1 MTFFAW
7 NGGKEMKKMKKVS
20 NKFAKIFLL
29 IAIIISDLASPIKV
43 FADTLSNE
51 TEPSVGAIRIGDKI
65 SENGSVT
72 VTEGSLEHKGDVQ
85 ITKTVTTLNATS
97 GKYNVTFKIKGKDKE
112 DTSTTPIYA
121 VVVFDKSGSM
131 KNYTTK
137 KCVEYNRW
145 GKCKRQENV
154 EVKKWDNAVK
164 GAKDF
169 ASSLNKSLNSGET
182 KYANIALVQFSGS
195 KGTWVQGPF
204 DMDGHYEGDTA
215 WNDANVVRKFATAD
229 FSGVNFDSADGGT
242 NLGEGLNKALGL
254 FTDKSNTL
262 PEKAKKYV
270 VVIGDGRPTY
280 YSDANGKTQG
290 TGSSDPKGLSE
301 KYASEKATALKNAG
315 VEIFSIGYDIANDAE
330 AQRILREIASEDVVN
345 EETGEVKVK
354 HSVLAGEADVAA
366 IFADLAKTMSKSS
379 AGTNATVTDNVG
391 GKFNIVDKDGKVMTS
406 DVLTEI
412 TEDETTIL
420 SFDIQI
426 DPDTETGW
434 HKTNEGFSLV
444 YTDSNGKEQ
453 TISSDKDPE
462 VYWKQAEYN
471 YVVNYYKDEI
481 TDKNDSNYLG
491 SETYKAV
498 KGTEIT
504 ENNVDK
510 SLYMPT
516 GYEYNKIEFGNNGE
530 TSIVITND
538 GTHNEIN
545 VLYTIK
551 KFSYRVEY
559 YKDNTL
565 FDSKQESNIPYN
577 TTVDSTKYYLSE
589 ENIPTGY
596 ILDTDK
602 SDNTTY
608 TITDNNIVIKIYYK
622 KNIYAYTVNYYFN
635 DVYDNTFTKTNE
647 ALYGDKLYARD
658 FNLSS
663 EELINK
669 GRGDYFLNPNRPY
682 NPDEITIEVDK
693 NNNVI
698 NVYYVNTHLVNNSE
712 KITKTADTLNNKI
725 TSSNQVVNYE
735 VNYKATIKNVNKG
748 SVIETKI
755 IDTLPYEIDLSKS
768 NLTYNGNTGIYDKD
782 SKTVTWTFTTTS
794 DKYYDEYI
802 VDKTIKYQVVYTKFE
817 EISSEEDNTLT
828 NTVIGIT
835 SVNNSS
841 LSNGVTAE
849 ATVLVEVKGKLIV
862 KYLEK
867 DTNKELLNE
876 KISID
881 KVGTKYSTNAEE
893 IFGYNYDSVNGNENG
908 KYSVNDTTVIYY
920 YTKNNGEITEIE
932 TVKEGPDK
940 VSSINGTFNY
950 TLKGSTIVRD
960 YVGKATLKVVDT
972 LPYKIDENNSKL
984 DNMCSYDGN
993 YTITCTKEYN
1003 IKDTDYIDGEYKI
1016 NKEFNLELIFIGIDK
1031 DTIVNKAKTII
1042 DLDENNNPGE
1052 ETEKET
1058 GIEKGSLKVIYKTT
1072 DNVVLKELSE
1082 TTELAGTKYS
1092 TVKESFYGY
1101 TFKENQGASV
1111 SGEYVANNTL
1121 VVYYIYTKNNG
1132 EVTEN
1137 KVTKVQNNQ
1146 IIDINSEY
1154 NYVLSYNGK
1163 VKDYVGEATLEL
1175 IDTLPY
1181 NAEIIS
1187 MDNRCNINGKT
1198 IICSDTYNITENN
1211 NTINANFEI
1220 KLRYTNVGAEV
1231 INKVQSKLTYGS
1243 NNVTDNDEV
1252 KDVISNGTVIATY
1265 KTESGE
1271 ELHENITTT
1280 GLAGTDYVTNE
1291 LEFIGY
1297 TLKSVTG
1304 AEKTGKY
1311 VGKETLYVN
1320 YIYTK
1325 NAGEVT
1331 EIETVKEGPDKVSSI
1346 NGTFNYT
1353 LKGSTIVRDYVG
1365 KATLKVVDTLPYKI
1379 DENNSKLDNMCS
1391 YDGNYTITC
1400 TKEYN
1405 IKDTDYIDG
1414 EYKINKE
1421 FNLEL
1426 IFIGIDK
1433 DTIVNKAKTIIDL
1446 DENNNPGEETE
1457 KETGIEKGSL
1467 KVIYK
1472 TTDNVVL
1479 KELSET
1485 TELAGT
1491 KYSTVKES
1499 FYGYT
1504 FKENQGDKVS
1514 GEYVANN
1521 TLVVY
1526 YIYTKN
1532 IGGSEEDLIKEG
1544 NYEVEGINS
1553 EFNYTIKYNAVITD
1567 YVGDATIT
1575 IIDELPYKLDL
1586 SKSVFN
1592 KNVWTYDEETL
1603 TLTYTKK
1610 YNVTEKLVIDF
1621 NEELSLYYI
1630 GIDTNEVYN
1639 GVVSNLT
1646 YGEVTKDSD
1655 NGVFTKVNEGNVVVK
1670 YVTVKDNSYEN
1681 LTNDITLNGLVGT
1694 TYVTSEKAFDNYVL
1708 VETIGEVE
1716 GEFTLEDKEVIYV
1729 YKLKELPPKTGIM
1742 IESNNT
1748 NILSLLLVAIIGLLI
1763 RKMK

>member
-29 IAIIISDLASPIKV
+29 IAIIMSDLASPIKV

-51 TEPSVGAIRIGDKI
+51 TEPSVGAIRLDGKI
-65 SENGSVT
+65 SETGSVT
-72 VTEGSLEHKGDVQ
+72 VTEGSLEHEGDVQ
-85 ITKTVTTLNATS
+85 ITKTVTTLNAAE

-112 DTSTTPIYA
+112 NTSLNPIYA

-131 KNYTTK
+131 ENYTK
-137 KCVEYNRW
+137 EVCVKYNQW
-145 GKCKRQENV
+145 GKCIRKENV

-195 KGTWVQGPF
+195 EGTWVPGLF
-204 DMDGHYEGDTA
+204 GGYYRDTA
-215 WNDANVVRKFATAD
+215 WNDASVERGFATAD
-229 FSGVNFDSADGGT
+229 FSDVNFGSADGGT

-254 FTDKSNTL
+254 FTDNSNPL
-262 PEKAKKYV
+262 PENAKKYV

-280 YSDANGKTQG
+280 YSDANGMTQG
-290 TGSSDPKGLSE
+290 EGSSDSDGSSE
-301 KYASEKATALKNAG
+301 EYASKKATALKNAG

-391 GKFNIVDKDGKVMTS
+391 GKFNVVDKDGKVMTS

-434 HKTNEGFSLV
+434 HKTNEGFNLV
-444 YTDSNGKEQ
+444 YTDSNNEAKI
-453 TISSDKDPE
+453 ISSTKDPE
-462 VYWKQAEYN
+462 VYWKQTEYN

-510 SLYMPT
+510 SLYMLT

-538 GTHNEIN
+538 GTQNEIN

-565 FDSKQESNIPYN
+565 FDSKLESNIPYN

-755 IDTLPYEIDLSKS
+755 KDTLPYEIDLSKS

-802 VDKTIKYQVVYTKFE
+802 VDKTIKYQVVYTNFE
-817 EISSEEDNTLT
+817 EVSSKEDNTLT

-881 KVGTKYSTNAEE
+881 KVGTNYSTNAEE

-932 TVKEGPDK
+932 TVKEGPNK

-950 TLKGSTIVRD
+950 TLKGSAIVRD

-1016 NKEFNLELIFIGIDK
+1016 NEEFNLELIFIGIDK

-1042 DLDENNNPGE
+1042 DLEENNNPGE

-1058 GIEKGSLKVIYKTT
+1058 EIEKGSLKVIYKTT

-1101 TFKENQGASV
+1101 TFKENKGAS
-1111 SGEYVANNTL
+1111 
-1121 VVYYIYTKNNG
+1121 
-1132 EVTEN
+1132 
-1137 KVTKVQNNQ
+1137 
-1146 IIDINSEY
+1146 
-1154 NYVLSYNGK
+1154 
-1163 VKDYVGEATLEL
+1163 
-1175 IDTLPY
+1175 
-1181 NAEIIS
+1181 
-1187 MDNRCNINGKT
+1187 
-1198 IICSDTYNITENN
+1198 
-1211 NTINANFEI
+1211 
-1220 KLRYTNVGAEV
+1220 
-1231 INKVQSKLTYGS
+1231 
-1243 NNVTDNDEV
+1243 
-1252 KDVISNGTVIATY
+1252 
-1265 KTESGE
+1265 
-1271 ELHENITTT
+1271 
-1280 GLAGTDYVTNE
+1280 
-1291 LEFIGY
+1291 
-1297 TLKSVTG
+1297 
-1304 AEKTGKY
+1304 
-1311 VGKETLYVN
+1311 
-1320 YIYTK
+1320 
-1325 NAGEVT
+1325 
-1331 EIETVKEGPDKVSSI
+1331 
-1346 NGTFNYT
+1346 
-1353 LKGSTIVRDYVG
+1353 
-1365 KATLKVVDTLPYKI
+1365 
-1379 DENNSKLDNMCS
+1379 
-1391 YDGNYTITC
+1391 
-1400 TKEYN
+1400 
-1405 IKDTDYIDG
+1405 
-1414 EYKINKE
+1414 
-1421 FNLEL
+1421 
-1426 IFIGIDK
+1426 
-1433 DTIVNKAKTIIDL
+1433 
-1446 DENNNPGEETE
+1446 
-1457 KETGIEKGSL
+1457 
-1467 KVIYK
+1467 
-1472 TTDNVVL
+1472 
-1479 KELSET
+1479 
-1485 TELAGT
+1485 
-1491 KYSTVKES
+1491 
-1499 FYGYT
+1499 
-1504 FKENQGDKVS
+1504 VS

-1639 GVVSNLT
+1639 GVISNLT

-1681 LTNDITLNGLVGT
+1681 LIDDITLNGLVGT
-1694 TYVTSEKAFDNYVL
+1694 TYVTNEKTFDNYIL

-1716 GEFTLEDKEVIYV
+1716 GEFALEDKEVIYV

>member
-1 MTFFAW
+1 M
-7 NGGKEMKKMKKVS
+7 
-20 NKFAKIFLL
+20 
-29 IAIIISDLASPIKV
+29 
-43 FADTLSNE
+43 
-51 TEPSVGAIRIGDKI
+51 
-65 SENGSVT
+65 SE
-72 VTEGSLEHKGDVQ
+72 E
-85 ITKTVTTLNATS
+85 
-97 GKYNVTFKIKGKDKE
+97 
-112 DTSTTPIYA
+112 
-121 VVVFDKSGSM
+121 
-131 KNYTTK
+131 
-137 KCVEYNRW
+137 
-145 GKCKRQENV
+145 
-154 EVKKWDNAVK
+154 
-164 GAKDF
+164 
-169 ASSLNKSLNSGET
+169 
-182 KYANIALVQFSGS
+182 
-195 KGTWVQGPF
+195 
-204 DMDGHYEGDTA
+204 
-215 WNDANVVRKFATAD
+215 
-229 FSGVNFDSADGGT
+229 
-242 NLGEGLNKALGL
+242 
-254 FTDKSNTL
+254 
-262 PEKAKKYV
+262 
-270 VVIGDGRPTY
+270 
-280 YSDANGKTQG
+280 
-290 TGSSDPKGLSE
+290 
-301 KYASEKATALKNAG
+301 YASKKATALKNAG
-315 VEIFSIGYDIANDAE
+315 VEIFSIGYDIASDTE
-330 AQRILREIASEDVVN
+330 AQRILREIASEDVKDN
-345 EETGEVKVK
+345 NNEVKVK
-354 HSVLAGEADVAA
+354 HSVLAGEADVAK
-366 IFADLAKTMSKSS
+366 IFADLAKTISKSS
-379 AGTNATVTDNVG
+379 AGTNATVTDNIG
-391 GKFNIVDKDGKVMTS
+391 GKFNIVGKDGKVMTS

-426 DPDTETGW
+426 DSDTETGW

-444 YTDSNGKEQ
+444 YTDSNGEEQ
-453 TISSDKDPE
+453 TISSTKDPE

-491 SETYKAV
+491 SATYKAV

-504 ENNVDK
+504 ESDVDK

-530 TSIVITND
+530 TSIIITND

-565 FDSKQESNIPYN
+565 FDSKLESNVPYN
-577 TTVDSTKYYLSE
+577 TIVDSSTYYLSE

-596 ILDTDK
+596 ILDTEK
-602 SDNTTY
+602 SDSNTY
-608 TITDNNIVIKIYYK
+608 TITNNDVVIKIYYK
-622 KNIYAYTVNYYFN
+622 KNKYAYTVNYYFN

-682 NPDEITIEVDK
+682 NPDEIIIEVDAE
-693 NNNVI
+693 NNII
-698 NVYYVNTHLVNNSE
+698 NIYYVNTHLVNNSE
-712 KITKTADTLNNKI
+712 EITKTADTLNNKI

-782 SKTVTWTFTTTS
+782 TKTITWTFTTTA

-802 VDKTIKYQVVYTKFE
+802 VDKTIKYSVVYTNFE
-817 EISSEEDNTLT
+817 EISSEENNTLT

-876 KISID
+876 KVTTD

-893 IFGYNYDSVNGNENG
+893 IFGYTYDSVNGNENG

-920 YTKNNGEITEIE
+920 YTKNTGEVTEPE
-932 TVKEGPDK
+932 TIKEGPDK

-960 YVGKATLKVVDT
+960 YVGKTTLKVVDT

-1003 IKDTDYIDGEYKI
+1003 IKDTDYTDGEYKI
-1016 NKEFNLELIFIGIDK
+1016 NEEFNLELVFIGIDK

-1042 DLDENNNPGE
+1042 DLDKNSIPGK

-1058 GIEKGSLKVIYKTT
+1058 EIEKGSLKVIYKT
-1072 DNVVLKELSE
+1072 DDKESVILKELPE

-1101 TFKENQGASV
+1101 TFKENQGASA

-1121 VVYYIYTKNNG
+1121 VVYYIYTKNDG

-1154 NYVLSYNGK
+1154 DYVLSYNGK

-1198 IICSDTYNITENN
+1198 ITCSDTYNITENS

-1252 KDVISNGTVIATY
+1252 KDVISSGTVIATY
-1265 KTESGE
+1265 QTEDGE
-1271 ELHENITTT
+1271 ELHEDITTT
-1280 GLAGTDYVTNE
+1280 GLAGTNYVTNE

-1304 AEKTGKY
+1304 SDETGKY
-1311 VGKETLYVN
+1311 VGEETLYVN

-1325 NAGEVT
+1325 NTGEVT
-1331 EIETVKEGPDKVSSI
+1331 EPETIKEGPDKVSSI

-1365 KATLKVVDTLPYKI
+1365 KTTLKVVDTLPYKI

-1405 IKDTDYIDG
+1405 IKDTDYTDG
-1414 EYKINKE
+1414 EYKINEE

-1426 IFIGIDK
+1426 VFIGIDK

-1446 DENNNPGEETE
+1446 DKNSIPGKETE
-1457 KETGIEKGSL
+1457 KETEIEKGSL

-1472 TTDNVVL
+1472 TDDKESVIL
-1479 KELSET
+1479 KELPET

-1532 IGGSEEDLIKEG
+1532 IGGSDDDLTKEG
-1544 NYEVEGINS
+1544 SYEVEGVNS

-1567 YVGDATIT
+1567 YIGDATIT
-1575 IIDELPYKLDL
+1575 IVDKLPYKLDL
-1586 SKSVFN
+1586 SKSVFD

-1610 YNVTEKLVIDF
+1610 YNITEKLVIDF

-1630 GIDTNEVYN
+1630 GVDTNEVYN

-1646 YGEVTKDSD
+1646 YGKVNKDNE
-1655 NGVFTKVNEGNVVVK
+1655 NGVFTKVKEGNVVVK

-1681 LTNDITLNGLVGT
+1681 LTDDITLNGLVGT
-1694 TYVTSEKAFDNYVL
+1694 TYVTNEKEFDNYVL

-1716 GEFTLEDKEVIYV
+1716 GEFALEDKEVIYV

-1742 IESNNT
+1742 VESNNT

-1763 RKMK
+1763 RKIK

>member
-51 TEPSVGAIRIGDKI
+51 TEPSVGAIRLDGKI
-65 SENGSVT
+65 SETGSVT
-72 VTEGSLEHKGDVQ
+72 VTEGSLEHEGDVQ
-85 ITKTVTTLNATS
+85 ITKTVTTLNAAE

-112 DTSTTPIYA
+112 NTSLNPIYA

-131 KNYTTK
+131 ENYTK
-137 KCVEYNRW
+137 EVCVKYNQW
-145 GKCKRQENV
+145 GKCIRKENV

-195 KGTWVQGPF
+195 EGTWVPGLF
-204 DMDGHYEGDTA
+204 GGYYRDTA
-215 WNDANVVRKFATAD
+215 WNDASVERGFATAD
-229 FSGVNFDSADGGT
+229 FSDVNFGSADGGT

-254 FTDKSNTL
+254 FTDNSNPL
-262 PEKAKKYV
+262 PENAKKYV

-280 YSDANGKTQG
+280 YSDANGMTQG
-290 TGSSDPKGLSE
+290 EGSSDSDGSSE
-301 KYASEKATALKNAG
+301 EYASKKATALKNAG

-354 HSVLAGEADVAA
+354 HSVLAGDADVAA
-366 IFADLAKTMSKSS
+366 IFADLAKTISKSS

-391 GKFNIVDKDGKVMTS
+391 GKFNVVDKDGKVMTS

-426 DPDTETGW
+426 NPDTETGW
-434 HKTNEGFSLV
+434 HKTNEGFNLV
-444 YTDSNGKEQ
+444 YTDSNNEAKI
-453 TISSDKDPE
+453 ISSTKDPE
-462 VYWKQAEYN
+462 VYWKQTEYN

-481 TDKNDSNYLG
+481 TNKNDSNYLG

-498 KGTEIT
+498 KDTEIT

-559 YKDNTL
+559 YKDNIL
-565 FDSKQESNIPYN
+565 FDSKLESNIPYN

-712 KITKTADTLNNKI
+712 KITKTADILNNKI

-755 IDTLPYEIDLSKS
+755 KDTLPYEIDLSKS

-802 VDKTIKYQVVYTKFE
+802 VDKTIKYQVVYTNFE
-817 EISSEEDNTLT
+817 EISSKEDNTLT

-881 KVGTKYSTNAEE
+881 KVGTNYSTNAEE

-950 TLKGSTIVRD
+950 TLKGSAIVRD

-1016 NKEFNLELIFIGIDK
+1016 NEEFNLELIFIGIDK

-1042 DLDENNNPGE
+1042 DLEGNNNPGE

-1058 GIEKGSLKVIYKTT
+1058 EIEKGSLKVIYKTT

-1101 TFKENQGASV
+1101 TFKENKGAS
-1111 SGEYVANNTL
+1111 
-1121 VVYYIYTKNNG
+1121 
-1132 EVTEN
+1132 
-1137 KVTKVQNNQ
+1137 
-1146 IIDINSEY
+1146 
-1154 NYVLSYNGK
+1154 
-1163 VKDYVGEATLEL
+1163 
-1175 IDTLPY
+1175 
-1181 NAEIIS
+1181 
-1187 MDNRCNINGKT
+1187 
-1198 IICSDTYNITENN
+1198 
-1211 NTINANFEI
+1211 
-1220 KLRYTNVGAEV
+1220 
-1231 INKVQSKLTYGS
+1231 
-1243 NNVTDNDEV
+1243 
-1252 KDVISNGTVIATY
+1252 
-1265 KTESGE
+1265 
-1271 ELHENITTT
+1271 
-1280 GLAGTDYVTNE
+1280 
-1291 LEFIGY
+1291 
-1297 TLKSVTG
+1297 
-1304 AEKTGKY
+1304 
-1311 VGKETLYVN
+1311 
-1320 YIYTK
+1320 
-1325 NAGEVT
+1325 
-1331 EIETVKEGPDKVSSI
+1331 
-1346 NGTFNYT
+1346 
-1353 LKGSTIVRDYVG
+1353 
-1365 KATLKVVDTLPYKI
+1365 
-1379 DENNSKLDNMCS
+1379 
-1391 YDGNYTITC
+1391 
-1400 TKEYN
+1400 
-1405 IKDTDYIDG
+1405 
-1414 EYKINKE
+1414 
-1421 FNLEL
+1421 
-1426 IFIGIDK
+1426 
-1433 DTIVNKAKTIIDL
+1433 
-1446 DENNNPGEETE
+1446 
-1457 KETGIEKGSL
+1457 
-1467 KVIYK
+1467 
-1472 TTDNVVL
+1472 
-1479 KELSET
+1479 
-1485 TELAGT
+1485 
-1491 KYSTVKES
+1491 
-1499 FYGYT
+1499 
-1504 FKENQGDKVS
+1504 VS

-1639 GVVSNLT
+1639 GVISNLT

-1681 LTNDITLNGLVGT
+1681 LIDDITLNGLVGT
-1694 TYVTSEKAFDNYVL
+1694 TYVTNEKTFDNYIL

-1716 GEFTLEDKEVIYV
+1716 GEFALEDKEVIYV

>member
-51 TEPSVGAIRIGDKI
+51 TEPSVGAIRLDGKI
-65 SENGSVT
+65 SETGSVT
-72 VTEGSLEHKGDVQ
+72 VTEGSLEHEGDVQ
-85 ITKTVTTLNATS
+85 ITKTVTTLNAAE

-112 DTSTTPIYA
+112 NTSLNPIYA

-131 KNYTTK
+131 KNYTK
-137 KCVEYNRW
+137 EVCVKYNQW
-145 GKCKRQENV
+145 GKCIRKENV

-169 ASSLNKSLNSGET
+169 ASSLNKSLNGAET

-195 KGTWVQGPF
+195 KGTWVQEGPF
-204 DMDGHYEGDTA
+204 GMGGHYEDTA

-229 FSGVNFDSADGGT
+229 FSNINFGSADGGT

-254 FTDKSNTL
+254 FTDKSNPL
-262 PEKAKKYV
+262 PENAKKYV

-280 YSDANGKTQG
+280 YLDANGMTQG
-290 TGSSDPKGLSE
+290 EGSSDSDGSSE
-301 KYASEKATALKNAG
+301 EYASKKATALKNAG

-345 EETGEVKVK
+345 EETGKVKVK

-391 GKFNIVDKDGKVMTS
+391 SRFNIVDKDGKVMTS
-406 DVLTEI
+406 EVVSEI

-434 HKTNEGFSLV
+434 HKTNEGFNLV
-444 YTDSNGKEQ
+444 YTDYNNEAKI
-453 TISSDKDPE
+453 ISSTKDPE

-565 FDSKQESNIPYN
+565 FDSKLESNIPYN

-725 TSSNQVVNYE
+725 ISSNQVVNYE

-802 VDKTIKYQVVYTKFE
+802 VDKTIKYQVVYTNFE
-817 EISSEEDNTLT
+817 EVSSYENNTLT

-867 DTNKELLNE
+867 NTNKELLNE

-881 KVGTKYSTNAEE
+881 KVGTNYSTNAEE

-972 LPYKIDENNSKL
+972 LPYKIDKNNSKL

-1016 NKEFNLELIFIGIDK
+1016 NEEFNLELIFIGIDK

-1042 DLDENNNPGE
+1042 DLDGNNNPGE

-1101 TFKENQGASV
+1101 TFKENQGAS
-1111 SGEYVANNTL
+1111 
-1121 VVYYIYTKNNG
+1121 
-1132 EVTEN
+1132 
-1137 KVTKVQNNQ
+1137 
-1146 IIDINSEY
+1146 
-1154 NYVLSYNGK
+1154 
-1163 VKDYVGEATLEL
+1163 
-1175 IDTLPY
+1175 
-1181 NAEIIS
+1181 
-1187 MDNRCNINGKT
+1187 
-1198 IICSDTYNITENN
+1198 
-1211 NTINANFEI
+1211 
-1220 KLRYTNVGAEV
+1220 
-1231 INKVQSKLTYGS
+1231 
-1243 NNVTDNDEV
+1243 
-1252 KDVISNGTVIATY
+1252 
-1265 KTESGE
+1265 
-1271 ELHENITTT
+1271 
-1280 GLAGTDYVTNE
+1280 
-1291 LEFIGY
+1291 
-1297 TLKSVTG
+1297 
-1304 AEKTGKY
+1304 
-1311 VGKETLYVN
+1311 
-1320 YIYTK
+1320 
-1325 NAGEVT
+1325 
-1331 EIETVKEGPDKVSSI
+1331 
-1346 NGTFNYT
+1346 
-1353 LKGSTIVRDYVG
+1353 
-1365 KATLKVVDTLPYKI
+1365 
-1379 DENNSKLDNMCS
+1379 
-1391 YDGNYTITC
+1391 
-1400 TKEYN
+1400 
-1405 IKDTDYIDG
+1405 
-1414 EYKINKE
+1414 
-1421 FNLEL
+1421 
-1426 IFIGIDK
+1426 
-1433 DTIVNKAKTIIDL
+1433 
-1446 DENNNPGEETE
+1446 
-1457 KETGIEKGSL
+1457 
-1467 KVIYK
+1467 
-1472 TTDNVVL
+1472 
-1479 KELSET
+1479 
-1485 TELAGT
+1485 
-1491 KYSTVKES
+1491 
-1499 FYGYT
+1499 
-1504 FKENQGDKVS
+1504 VS

-1639 GVVSNLT
+1639 GVISNLT

-1681 LTNDITLNGLVGT
+1681 LIDDITLNGLVGT
-1694 TYVTSEKAFDNYVL
+1694 TYVTNEKTFDNYIL

-1716 GEFTLEDKEVIYV
+1716 GEFALEDKEVIYV

>member
-1 MTFFAW
+1 
-7 NGGKEMKKMKKVS
+7 MKKMKKVS

-51 TEPSVGAIRIGDKI
+51 TEPSVGAIRLGDKI
-65 SENGSVT
+65 SETGSVT

-97 GKYNVTFKIKGKDKE
+97 GKYNVTFKIKGKDVTE
-112 DTSTTPIYA
+112 NSTTPIYA

-131 KNYTTK
+131 ANYTNYDN
-137 KCVEYNRW
+137 CVKPGKLYCHEY
-145 GKCKRQENV
+145 ET
-154 EVKKWDNAVK
+154 VKKWDNAVK

-195 KGTWVQGPF
+195 KGKK
-204 DMDGHYEGDTA
+204 DTA
-215 WNDANVVRKFATAD
+215 WNDASLERGFDTAD
-229 FSGVNFDSADGGT
+229 FSGVNFGSADGGT

-254 FTDKSNTL
+254 FTDNSNPL
-262 PEKAKKYV
+262 PEGAKKYV

-280 YSDANGKTQG
+280 YSDENGMTQG
-290 TGSSDPKGLSE
+290 DGNSDPKGLSE
-301 KYASEKATALKNAG
+301 EYASKKATALKEAG

-345 EETGEVKVK
+345 EETGKVKVK

-391 GKFNIVDKDGKVMTS
+391 SKFNIVDKDGKVMTS

-434 HKTNEGFSLV
+434 HKTNEGFNLV
-444 YTDSNGKEQ
+444 YTDYNNEAKI
-453 TISSDKDPE
+453 ISSTKDPE

-481 TDKNDSNYLG
+481 TNKNDSNYLG

-669 GRGDYFLNPNRPY
+669 GKGDYFLNPNRPY

-725 TSSNQVVNYE
+725 ISSNQVVNYE

-802 VDKTIKYQVVYTKFE
+802 VNKTIKYSVVYTNFE
-817 EISSEEDNTLT
+817 EVSSKEDNTLT
-828 NTVIGIT
+828 NTVRGIT

-881 KVGTKYSTNAEE
+881 KVGTNYSTNAEE

-920 YTKNNGEITEIE
+920 YTKNAGEVTEIE
-932 TVKEGPDK
+932 TVKEGADK

-950 TLKGSTIVRD
+950 TLKGSAIVRD

-1016 NKEFNLELIFIGIDK
+1016 NEEFNLELIFIGIDK

-1042 DLDENNNPGE
+1042 DLDGNNNPGE

-1058 GIEKGSLKVIYKTT
+1058 EVEKGSLKVIYKTT

-1198 IICSDTYNITENN
+1198 ITCSDTYNITENN

-1252 KDVISNGTVIATY
+1252 KDVVPSGIVIATY
-1265 KTESGE
+1265 KTEDGSVLNDE
-1271 ELHENITTT
+1271 ILTTD
-1280 GLAGTDYVTNE
+1280 LAGTDYITNE
-1291 LEFIGY
+1291 LSFYGY
-1297 TLKSVTG
+1297 TLKEVTG
-1304 AEKTGKY
+1304 SEKTGKY
-1311 VGKETLYVN
+1311 VGNETLYVN
-1320 YIYTK
+1320 
-1325 NAGEVT
+1325 
-1331 EIETVKEGPDKVSSI
+1331 
-1346 NGTFNYT
+1346 
-1353 LKGSTIVRDYVG
+1353 
-1365 KATLKVVDTLPYKI
+1365 
-1379 DENNSKLDNMCS
+1379 
-1391 YDGNYTITC
+1391 
-1400 TKEYN
+1400 
-1405 IKDTDYIDG
+1405 
-1414 EYKINKE
+1414 
-1421 FNLEL
+1421 
-1426 IFIGIDK
+1426 
-1433 DTIVNKAKTIIDL
+1433 
-1446 DENNNPGEETE
+1446 
-1457 KETGIEKGSL
+1457 
-1467 KVIYK
+1467 
-1472 TTDNVVL
+1472 
-1479 KELSET
+1479 
-1485 TELAGT
+1485 
-1491 KYSTVKES
+1491 
-1499 FYGYT
+1499 
-1504 FKENQGDKVS
+1504 
-1514 GEYVANN
+1514 
-1521 TLVVY
+1521 

-1655 NGVFTKVNEGNVVVK
+1655 NGVFTKVNEGNVVVR
-1670 YVTVKDNSYEN
+1670 YVTIKDNSYES
-1681 LTNDITLNGLVGT
+1681 LTDNITLNGLVGT
-1694 TYVTSEKAFDNYVL
+1694 TYVTNEKTFDNYVL

-1716 GEFTLEDKEVIYV
+1716 GEFALEDKEVIYV
-1729 YKLKELPPKTGIM
+1729 YKLKELPPKTGVM

>member
-51 TEPSVGAIRIGDKI
+51 TEPSVGAIRLDGKI
-65 SENGSVT
+65 SETGSVT
-72 VTEGSLEHKGDVQ
+72 VTEGSLEHEGDVQ
-85 ITKTVTTLNATS
+85 ITKTVTTLNAAE

-112 DTSTTPIYA
+112 NTSLNPIYA

-131 KNYTTK
+131 KNYTK
-137 KCVEYNRW
+137 EVCVKYNQW
-145 GKCKRQENV
+145 GKCIRKENV

-195 KGTWVQGPF
+195 EGTWVPGLF
-204 DMDGHYEGDTA
+204 GGYYRDTA
-215 WNDANVVRKFATAD
+215 WNDASVERGFATAD
-229 FSGVNFDSADGGT
+229 FSDVNFGSADGGT

-254 FTDKSNTL
+254 FTDNSNPL
-262 PEKAKKYV
+262 PENAKKYV

-280 YSDANGKTQG
+280 YSDANGMTQG
-290 TGSSDPKGLSE
+290 EGSSDSDGSSE
-301 KYASEKATALKNAG
+301 EYASKKATALKNAG

-391 GKFNIVDKDGKVMTS
+391 SRFNIVDKDGKVMTS
-406 DVLTEI
+406 EVVSEI

-434 HKTNEGFSLV
+434 HKTNEGFNLV
-444 YTDSNGKEQ
+444 YTDYNNEAKI
-453 TISSDKDPE
+453 ISSTKDPE

-565 FDSKQESNIPYN
+565 FDSKLESNIPYN

-802 VDKTIKYQVVYTKFE
+802 VNKTIKYQVVYTNFE
-817 EISSEEDNTLT
+817 EVSSKEDNTLT

-881 KVGTKYSTNAEE
+881 KVGTNYSTNAEE

-950 TLKGSTIVRD
+950 TLKGSAIVRD

-984 DNMCSYDGN
+984 DNMCFYDGN

-1016 NKEFNLELIFIGIDK
+1016 NEEFNLELIFIGIDK

-1042 DLDENNNPGE
+1042 DLDGNNNPGE

-1058 GIEKGSLKVIYKTT
+1058 EIEKGSLKVIYKTT

-1092 TVKESFYGY
+1092 TVKEFFYGY
-1101 TFKENQGASV
+1101 TFKENKGAS
-1111 SGEYVANNTL
+1111 
-1121 VVYYIYTKNNG
+1121 
-1132 EVTEN
+1132 
-1137 KVTKVQNNQ
+1137 
-1146 IIDINSEY
+1146 
-1154 NYVLSYNGK
+1154 
-1163 VKDYVGEATLEL
+1163 
-1175 IDTLPY
+1175 
-1181 NAEIIS
+1181 
-1187 MDNRCNINGKT
+1187 
-1198 IICSDTYNITENN
+1198 
-1211 NTINANFEI
+1211 
-1220 KLRYTNVGAEV
+1220 
-1231 INKVQSKLTYGS
+1231 
-1243 NNVTDNDEV
+1243 
-1252 KDVISNGTVIATY
+1252 
-1265 KTESGE
+1265 
-1271 ELHENITTT
+1271 
-1280 GLAGTDYVTNE
+1280 
-1291 LEFIGY
+1291 
-1297 TLKSVTG
+1297 
-1304 AEKTGKY
+1304 
-1311 VGKETLYVN
+1311 
-1320 YIYTK
+1320 
-1325 NAGEVT
+1325 
-1331 EIETVKEGPDKVSSI
+1331 
-1346 NGTFNYT
+1346 
-1353 LKGSTIVRDYVG
+1353 
-1365 KATLKVVDTLPYKI
+1365 
-1379 DENNSKLDNMCS
+1379 
-1391 YDGNYTITC
+1391 
-1400 TKEYN
+1400 
-1405 IKDTDYIDG
+1405 
-1414 EYKINKE
+1414 
-1421 FNLEL
+1421 
-1426 IFIGIDK
+1426 
-1433 DTIVNKAKTIIDL
+1433 
-1446 DENNNPGEETE
+1446 
-1457 KETGIEKGSL
+1457 
-1467 KVIYK
+1467 
-1472 TTDNVVL
+1472 
-1479 KELSET
+1479 
-1485 TELAGT
+1485 
-1491 KYSTVKES
+1491 
-1499 FYGYT
+1499 
-1504 FKENQGDKVS
+1504 VS

-1681 LTNDITLNGLVGT
+1681 LIDDITLNGLVGT
-1694 TYVTSEKAFDNYVL
+1694 TYVTNEKTFDNYIL

-1716 GEFTLEDKEVIYV
+1716 GEFALEDKEVIYV

>member
-51 TEPSVGAIRIGDKI
+51 TETSVGAIRLDGKI
-65 SENGSVT
+65 SETGSVT
-72 VTEGSLEHKGDVQ
+72 VTEGSLEHEGDVQ
-85 ITKTVTTLNATS
+85 ITKTVTTLNAAE

-112 DTSTTPIYA
+112 NTSLNPIYA

-131 KNYTTK
+131 ENYTK
-137 KCVEYNRW
+137 EVCVKYNQW
-145 GKCKRQENV
+145 GKCIRKENV

-195 KGTWVQGPF
+195 EGTWVPGLF
-204 DMDGHYEGDTA
+204 GGYYRDTA
-215 WNDANVVRKFATAD
+215 WNDASVERGFATAD
-229 FSGVNFDSADGGT
+229 FSDVNFGSADGGT

-254 FTDKSNTL
+254 FTDNSNPL
-262 PEKAKKYV
+262 PENAKKYV

-280 YSDANGKTQG
+280 YSDANGMTQG
-290 TGSSDPKGLSE
+290 EGSSDSDGSSE
-301 KYASEKATALKNAG
+301 EYASKKATALKNAG

-354 HSVLAGEADVAA
+354 HSVLAGDADVAA
-366 IFADLAKTMSKSS
+366 IFADLAKTISKSS

-391 GKFNIVDKDGKVMTS
+391 GKFNVVDKDGKVMTS

-426 DPDTETGW
+426 NPDTETGW
-434 HKTNEGFSLV
+434 HKTNEGFNLV
-444 YTDSNGKEQ
+444 YTDSNNEAKI
-453 TISSDKDPE
+453 ISSTKDPE

-559 YKDNTL
+559 YKDNIL
-565 FDSKQESNIPYN
+565 FDSKLESNIPYN

-712 KITKTADTLNNKI
+712 KITKTADILNNKI

-755 IDTLPYEIDLSKS
+755 KDTLPYEIDLSKS

-802 VDKTIKYQVVYTKFE
+802 VDKTIKYQVVYTNFE
-817 EISSEEDNTLT
+817 EVSSKEDNTLT

-881 KVGTKYSTNAEE
+881 KVGTNYSTNAEE

-932 TVKEGPDK
+932 TVKEGPNK

-950 TLKGSTIVRD
+950 TLKGSAIVRD

-1016 NKEFNLELIFIGIDK
+1016 NEEFNLELIFIGIDK

-1042 DLDENNNPGE
+1042 DLEENNNPGE

-1058 GIEKGSLKVIYKTT
+1058 EIEKGSLKVIYKTT

-1101 TFKENQGASV
+1101 TFKENKGAS
-1111 SGEYVANNTL
+1111 
-1121 VVYYIYTKNNG
+1121 
-1132 EVTEN
+1132 
-1137 KVTKVQNNQ
+1137 
-1146 IIDINSEY
+1146 
-1154 NYVLSYNGK
+1154 
-1163 VKDYVGEATLEL
+1163 
-1175 IDTLPY
+1175 
-1181 NAEIIS
+1181 
-1187 MDNRCNINGKT
+1187 
-1198 IICSDTYNITENN
+1198 
-1211 NTINANFEI
+1211 
-1220 KLRYTNVGAEV
+1220 
-1231 INKVQSKLTYGS
+1231 
-1243 NNVTDNDEV
+1243 
-1252 KDVISNGTVIATY
+1252 
-1265 KTESGE
+1265 
-1271 ELHENITTT
+1271 
-1280 GLAGTDYVTNE
+1280 
-1291 LEFIGY
+1291 
-1297 TLKSVTG
+1297 
-1304 AEKTGKY
+1304 
-1311 VGKETLYVN
+1311 
-1320 YIYTK
+1320 
-1325 NAGEVT
+1325 
-1331 EIETVKEGPDKVSSI
+1331 
-1346 NGTFNYT
+1346 
-1353 LKGSTIVRDYVG
+1353 
-1365 KATLKVVDTLPYKI
+1365 
-1379 DENNSKLDNMCS
+1379 
-1391 YDGNYTITC
+1391 
-1400 TKEYN
+1400 
-1405 IKDTDYIDG
+1405 
-1414 EYKINKE
+1414 
-1421 FNLEL
+1421 
-1426 IFIGIDK
+1426 
-1433 DTIVNKAKTIIDL
+1433 
-1446 DENNNPGEETE
+1446 
-1457 KETGIEKGSL
+1457 
-1467 KVIYK
+1467 
-1472 TTDNVVL
+1472 
-1479 KELSET
+1479 
-1485 TELAGT
+1485 
-1491 KYSTVKES
+1491 
-1499 FYGYT
+1499 
-1504 FKENQGDKVS
+1504 VS

-1639 GVVSNLT
+1639 GVISNLT

-1681 LTNDITLNGLVGT
+1681 LIDDITLNGLVGT
-1694 TYVTSEKAFDNYVL
+1694 TYVTNEKTFENYIL

-1716 GEFTLEDKEVIYV
+1716 GEFALEDKEVIYV

>member
-51 TEPSVGAIRIGDKI
+51 TEPSVGAIRLDGKI
-65 SENGSVT
+65 SETGSVT
-72 VTEGSLEHKGDVQ
+72 VTEGSLEHEGDVQ
-85 ITKTVTTLNATS
+85 ITKTVTTLNAAE

-112 DTSTTPIYA
+112 NTSLNPIYA

-131 KNYTTK
+131 ENYTK
-137 KCVEYNRW
+137 EVCVKYNQW
-145 GKCKRQENV
+145 GKCIRKENV

-195 KGTWVQGPF
+195 EGTWVPGLF
-204 DMDGHYEGDTA
+204 GGYYRDTA
-215 WNDANVVRKFATAD
+215 WNDASVERGFATAD
-229 FSGVNFDSADGGT
+229 FSDVNFGSADGGT

-254 FTDKSNTL
+254 FTDNSNPL
-262 PEKAKKYV
+262 PEGAKKYV

-280 YSDANGKTQG
+280 YSDANGMTQG
-290 TGSSDPKGLSE
+290 EGSSDSDGSSE
-301 KYASEKATALKNAG
+301 EYASKKATALKNAG

-345 EETGEVKVK
+345 EETGKVKVK
-354 HSVLAGEADVAA
+354 HSVLAGDADVAA
-366 IFADLAKTMSKSS
+366 IFADLAKTISKSN

-391 GKFNIVDKDGKVMTS
+391 GKFNVVDKDGKVMTS

-444 YTDSNGKEQ
+444 YTDSNNEAKI
-453 TISSDKDPE
+453 ISSTKDPE

-481 TDKNDSNYLG
+481 TGKNDSNYLG
-491 SETYKAV
+491 SATYKAV

-565 FDSKQESNIPYN
+565 FDSKLESNIPYN

-802 VDKTIKYQVVYTKFE
+802 VNKTIKYQVVYTNFE
-817 EISSEEDNTLT
+817 EVASKEDNTLT

-881 KVGTKYSTNAEE
+881 KVGTNYSTNAEE

-932 TVKEGPDK
+932 TVKEGQDK

-950 TLKGSTIVRD
+950 TLKGSAIVRD

-1016 NKEFNLELIFIGIDK
+1016 NEEFNLELIFIGIDK

-1042 DLDENNNPGE
+1042 DLDGNNNPGE

-1058 GIEKGSLKVIYKTT
+1058 EIEKGSLKVIYKTT

-1101 TFKENQGASV
+1101 TFKENQGAS
-1111 SGEYVANNTL
+1111 
-1121 VVYYIYTKNNG
+1121 
-1132 EVTEN
+1132 
-1137 KVTKVQNNQ
+1137 
-1146 IIDINSEY
+1146 
-1154 NYVLSYNGK
+1154 
-1163 VKDYVGEATLEL
+1163 
-1175 IDTLPY
+1175 
-1181 NAEIIS
+1181 
-1187 MDNRCNINGKT
+1187 
-1198 IICSDTYNITENN
+1198 
-1211 NTINANFEI
+1211 
-1220 KLRYTNVGAEV
+1220 
-1231 INKVQSKLTYGS
+1231 
-1243 NNVTDNDEV
+1243 
-1252 KDVISNGTVIATY
+1252 
-1265 KTESGE
+1265 
-1271 ELHENITTT
+1271 
-1280 GLAGTDYVTNE
+1280 
-1291 LEFIGY
+1291 
-1297 TLKSVTG
+1297 
-1304 AEKTGKY
+1304 
-1311 VGKETLYVN
+1311 
-1320 YIYTK
+1320 
-1325 NAGEVT
+1325 
-1331 EIETVKEGPDKVSSI
+1331 
-1346 NGTFNYT
+1346 
-1353 LKGSTIVRDYVG
+1353 
-1365 KATLKVVDTLPYKI
+1365 
-1379 DENNSKLDNMCS
+1379 
-1391 YDGNYTITC
+1391 
-1400 TKEYN
+1400 
-1405 IKDTDYIDG
+1405 
-1414 EYKINKE
+1414 
-1421 FNLEL
+1421 
-1426 IFIGIDK
+1426 
-1433 DTIVNKAKTIIDL
+1433 
-1446 DENNNPGEETE
+1446 
-1457 KETGIEKGSL
+1457 
-1467 KVIYK
+1467 
-1472 TTDNVVL
+1472 
-1479 KELSET
+1479 
-1485 TELAGT
+1485 
-1491 KYSTVKES
+1491 
-1499 FYGYT
+1499 
-1504 FKENQGDKVS
+1504 VS

-1639 GVVSNLT
+1639 GVISNLT

-1681 LTNDITLNGLVGT
+1681 LIDDITLNGLVGT
-1694 TYVTSEKAFDNYVL
+1694 TYVTSEKTFDNYIL

-1716 GEFTLEDKEVIYV
+1716 GEFALEDKEVIYV

>member
-51 TEPSVGAIRIGDKI
+51 TEPSVGAIRLDGKI
-65 SENGSVT
+65 SETGSVT
-72 VTEGSLEHKGDVQ
+72 VTEGSLEHGGDVQ
-85 ITKTVTTLNATS
+85 ITKTVTTLNAAE

-112 DTSTTPIYA
+112 NTSLNPIYA

-131 KNYTTK
+131 ENYTK
-137 KCVEYNRW
+137 EVCVKYNQR
-145 GKCKRQENV
+145 GKCIRKEIV

-169 ASSLNKSLNSGET
+169 ASSLNKSLNSAET

-195 KGTWVQGPF
+195 KGTWVQEGLF
-204 DMDGHYEGDTA
+204 GMGGHYEDTA
-215 WNDANVVRKFATAD
+215 WNDASLERGFDTAD
-229 FSGVNFDSADGGT
+229 FSGVNFGSADGGT

-254 FTDKSNTL
+254 FTDNSNPL
-262 PEKAKKYV
+262 PENAKKYV

-280 YSDANGKTQG
+280 YSDANGMTQG
-290 TGSSDPKGLSE
+290 EGSSDSDGSSE
-301 KYASEKATALKNAG
+301 EYASKKATALKNAG
-315 VEIFSIGYDIANDAE
+315 VEIFSIGYDIANDVE

-354 HSVLAGEADVAA
+354 HSVLAGDADVAA
-366 IFADLAKTMSKSS
+366 IFADLAKTISKSS

-391 GKFNIVDKDGKVMTS
+391 GKFNVVDKDGKVMTS

-434 HKTNEGFSLV
+434 HKTNEGFNLV
-444 YTDSNGKEQ
+444 YTDYNNEAKI
-453 TISSDKDPE
+453 ISSTKDPE

-565 FDSKQESNIPYN
+565 FDSKLESNIPYN

-725 TSSNQVVNYE
+725 ISSNQVVNYE

-802 VDKTIKYQVVYTKFE
+802 VNKTIKYQVVYANFE
-817 EISSEEDNTLT
+817 EVSSKEDNTLT

-881 KVGTKYSTNAEE
+881 KVGTNYSTNAEE

-950 TLKGSTIVRD
+950 TLKGSAIVRD

-1016 NKEFNLELIFIGIDK
+1016 NEEFNLELIFIGIDK

-1042 DLDENNNPGE
+1042 DLDGNNNPGE
-1052 ETEKET
+1052 ETEKGTE
-1058 GIEKGSLKVIYKTT
+1058 IEKGSLKVIYKTT
-1072 DNVVLKELSE
+1072 DNVVLKELPE

-1121 VVYYIYTKNNG
+1121 VVYYIYTKNDG

-1220 KLRYTNVGAEV
+1220 KLRYTNVGAEI

-1252 KDVISNGTVIATY
+1252 KDIVPSGIVIATY
-1265 KTESGE
+1265 KTEDGSVLNDE
-1271 ELHENITTT
+1271 ILTTD
-1280 GLAGTDYVTNE
+1280 LAGTDYITNE
-1291 LEFIGY
+1291 LSFYGY
-1297 TLKSVTG
+1297 TLKEVTG
-1304 AEKTGKY
+1304 SEKTGKY
-1311 VGKETLYVN
+1311 VGNETLYVN
-1320 YIYTK
+1320 
-1325 NAGEVT
+1325 
-1331 EIETVKEGPDKVSSI
+1331 
-1346 NGTFNYT
+1346 
-1353 LKGSTIVRDYVG
+1353 
-1365 KATLKVVDTLPYKI
+1365 
-1379 DENNSKLDNMCS
+1379 
-1391 YDGNYTITC
+1391 
-1400 TKEYN
+1400 
-1405 IKDTDYIDG
+1405 
-1414 EYKINKE
+1414 
-1421 FNLEL
+1421 
-1426 IFIGIDK
+1426 
-1433 DTIVNKAKTIIDL
+1433 
-1446 DENNNPGEETE
+1446 
-1457 KETGIEKGSL
+1457 
-1467 KVIYK
+1467 
-1472 TTDNVVL
+1472 
-1479 KELSET
+1479 
-1485 TELAGT
+1485 
-1491 KYSTVKES
+1491 
-1499 FYGYT
+1499 
-1504 FKENQGDKVS
+1504 
-1514 GEYVANN
+1514 
-1521 TLVVY
+1521 

-1655 NGVFTKVNEGNVVVK
+1655 NGVFTKVNEGNVVVR
-1670 YVTVKDNSYEN
+1670 YVTIKDNSYES
-1681 LTNDITLNGLVGT
+1681 LTDNITLNGLVGT
-1694 TYVTSEKAFDNYVL
+1694 TYVTNEKTFDNYVL

-1716 GEFTLEDKEVIYV
+1716 GEFALEDKEVIYV
-1729 YKLKELPPKTGIM
+1729 YKLKELPPKTGVM

>member
-1 MTFFAW
+1 
-7 NGGKEMKKMKKVS
+7 
-20 NKFAKIFLL
+20 
-29 IAIIISDLASPIKV
+29 
-43 FADTLSNE
+43 
-51 TEPSVGAIRIGDKI
+51 
-65 SENGSVT
+65 
-72 VTEGSLEHKGDVQ
+72 
-85 ITKTVTTLNATS
+85 ITKTVTTLNAAE
-97 GKYNVTFKIKGKDKE
+97 GKYNVTFKIKGKDVTE
-112 DTSTTPIYA
+112 NSTTPIYA

-131 KNYTTK
+131 N
-137 KCVEYNRW
+137 CVEYSYDWKGDRYCSNR
-145 GKCKRQENV
+145 GN
-154 EVKKWDNAVK
+154 KWENAVK

-182 KYANIALVQFSGS
+182 KYANIALVQFSDS
-195 KGTWVQGPF
+195 EGTWVPGLF
-204 DMDGHYEGDTA
+204 GGYYRDIA
-215 WNDANVVRKFATAD
+215 WNDASVEREFAPAD
-229 FSGVNFDSADGGT
+229 FSSVNFGSADGGT

-254 FTDKSNTL
+254 FTDKYNPL
-262 PEKAKKYV
+262 PEGAKKYV

-280 YSDANGKTQG
+280 YSDENGMTQG
-290 TGSSDPKGLSE
+290 DGNSDPKGLSE
-301 KYASEKATALKNAG
+301 EYASKKATALKNAG

-345 EETGEVKVK
+345 EETGEAKVK

-366 IFADLAKTMSKSS
+366 IFADLAKTISKSS

-444 YTDSNGKEQ
+444 YTDSNGEEQ
-453 TISSDKDPE
+453 TISSTKDPE

-481 TDKNDSNYLG
+481 TGKNDSNYLG
-491 SETYKAV
+491 SATYKAV

-565 FDSKQESNIPYN
+565 FDSKLESNILYN
-577 TTVDSTKYYLSE
+577 TPVDSTKYYLSE

-802 VDKTIKYQVVYTKFE
+802 VNKTIKYSVVYTNFE
-817 EISSEEDNTLT
+817 EVSSYENNTLT
-828 NTVIGIT
+828 NTVRGIT
-835 SVNNSS
+835 SINDNS
-841 LSNGVTAE
+841 LSNGVMDE
-849 ATVLVEVKGKLIV
+849 ENVKVEVKGKLIV

-867 DTNKELLNE
+867 DTNKKLLNK

-881 KVGTKYSTNAEE
+881 KVGTNYSTNAEE

-950 TLKGSTIVRD
+950 TLKGSAIVRD

-1042 DLDENNNPGE
+1042 DLDGNNNPGE

-1058 GIEKGSLKVIYKTT
+1058 EIEKGSLKVIYKTT
-1072 DNVVLKELSE
+1072 DNVVLKELPE

-1101 TFKENQGASV
+1101 TFKENKGASV

-1187 MDNRCNINGKT
+1187 MDNRCNVNGKT

-1252 KDVISNGTVIATY
+1252 KDVIFNGTVIATY
-1265 KTESGE
+1265 KTEDGE
-1271 ELHENITTT
+1271 ELHEDITTT
-1280 GLAGTDYVTNE
+1280 GLAGTDYVTNA
-1291 LEFIGY
+1291 LNFYGY
-1297 TLKSVTG
+1297 TLKNVTG

-1311 VGKETLYVN
+1311 LGKETLY
-1320 YIYTK
+1320 
-1325 NAGEVT
+1325 
-1331 EIETVKEGPDKVSSI
+1331 I
-1346 NGTFNYT
+1346 N
-1353 LKGSTIVRDYVG
+1353 
-1365 KATLKVVDTLPYKI
+1365 
-1379 DENNSKLDNMCS
+1379 
-1391 YDGNYTITC
+1391 
-1400 TKEYN
+1400 
-1405 IKDTDYIDG
+1405 
-1414 EYKINKE
+1414 
-1421 FNLEL
+1421 
-1426 IFIGIDK
+1426 
-1433 DTIVNKAKTIIDL
+1433 
-1446 DENNNPGEETE
+1446 
-1457 KETGIEKGSL
+1457 
-1467 KVIYK
+1467 
-1472 TTDNVVL
+1472 
-1479 KELSET
+1479 
-1485 TELAGT
+1485 
-1491 KYSTVKES
+1491 
-1499 FYGYT
+1499 
-1504 FKENQGDKVS
+1504 
-1514 GEYVANN
+1514 
-1521 TLVVY
+1521 

-1532 IGGSEEDLIKEG
+1532 IGGSDDDLTKEG

-1567 YVGDATIT
+1567 YVGDVTIT

-1681 LTNDITLNGLVGT
+1681 LIDDITLNGLVGT
-1694 TYVTSEKAFDNYVL
+1694 TYVTNEKTFDNYVL

-1716 GEFTLEDKEVIYV
+1716 GEFALEDKEVIYV
-1729 YKLKELPPKTGIM
+1729 YKSKELPPKTGIM

>member
-51 TEPSVGAIRIGDKI
+51 TEPSVGAIRLDGKI
-65 SENGSVT
+65 SETGSVT
-72 VTEGSLEHKGDVQ
+72 VAEGSLIHEGDVQ
-85 ITKTVTTLNATS
+85 ITKTVTTLNAAE

-112 DTSTTPIYA
+112 NTSLNPIYA

-131 KNYTTK
+131 ENYTK
-137 KCVEYNRW
+137 EVCVKYNQW
-145 GKCKRQENV
+145 GKCIRKENV

-195 KGTWVQGPF
+195 EGTWVPGLF
-204 DMDGHYEGDTA
+204 GGYYRDTA
-215 WNDANVVRKFATAD
+215 WNDASVERGFATAD
-229 FSGVNFDSADGGT
+229 FSDVNFGSADGGT

-254 FTDKSNTL
+254 FTDNSNPL
-262 PEKAKKYV
+262 PENAKKYV

-280 YSDANGKTQG
+280 YSDANGMTQG
-290 TGSSDPKGLSE
+290 EGSSDSDGSSE
-301 KYASEKATALKNAG
+301 EYASKKATALKNAG

-354 HSVLAGEADVAA
+354 HSVLAGDADVAA
-366 IFADLAKTMSKSS
+366 IFADLAKTISKSS

-391 GKFNIVDKDGKVMTS
+391 GKFNVVDKDGKVMTS

-426 DPDTETGW
+426 NPDTETGW
-434 HKTNEGFSLV
+434 HKTNEGFNLV
-444 YTDSNGKEQ
+444 YTDSNNEAKI
-453 TISSDKDPE
+453 ISSTKDPE

-559 YKDNTL
+559 YKDNIL
-565 FDSKQESNIPYN
+565 FDSKLESNIPYN

-712 KITKTADTLNNKI
+712 KITKTADILNNKI

-755 IDTLPYEIDLSKS
+755 KDTLPYEIDLSKS

-802 VDKTIKYQVVYTKFE
+802 VDKTIKYQVVYTNFE
-817 EISSEEDNTLT
+817 EVSSKEDNTLT

-881 KVGTKYSTNAEE
+881 KVGTNYSTNAEE

-932 TVKEGPDK
+932 TVKEGPNK

-950 TLKGSTIVRD
+950 TLKGSAIVRD

-1016 NKEFNLELIFIGIDK
+1016 NEEFNLELIFIGIDK

-1042 DLDENNNPGE
+1042 DLEENNNPGE

-1058 GIEKGSLKVIYKTT
+1058 EIEKGSLKVIYKTT

-1101 TFKENQGASV
+1101 TFKENKGAS
-1111 SGEYVANNTL
+1111 
-1121 VVYYIYTKNNG
+1121 
-1132 EVTEN
+1132 
-1137 KVTKVQNNQ
+1137 
-1146 IIDINSEY
+1146 
-1154 NYVLSYNGK
+1154 
-1163 VKDYVGEATLEL
+1163 
-1175 IDTLPY
+1175 
-1181 NAEIIS
+1181 
-1187 MDNRCNINGKT
+1187 
-1198 IICSDTYNITENN
+1198 
-1211 NTINANFEI
+1211 
-1220 KLRYTNVGAEV
+1220 
-1231 INKVQSKLTYGS
+1231 
-1243 NNVTDNDEV
+1243 
-1252 KDVISNGTVIATY
+1252 
-1265 KTESGE
+1265 
-1271 ELHENITTT
+1271 
-1280 GLAGTDYVTNE
+1280 
-1291 LEFIGY
+1291 
-1297 TLKSVTG
+1297 
-1304 AEKTGKY
+1304 
-1311 VGKETLYVN
+1311 
-1320 YIYTK
+1320 
-1325 NAGEVT
+1325 
-1331 EIETVKEGPDKVSSI
+1331 
-1346 NGTFNYT
+1346 
-1353 LKGSTIVRDYVG
+1353 
-1365 KATLKVVDTLPYKI
+1365 
-1379 DENNSKLDNMCS
+1379 
-1391 YDGNYTITC
+1391 
-1400 TKEYN
+1400 
-1405 IKDTDYIDG
+1405 
-1414 EYKINKE
+1414 
-1421 FNLEL
+1421 
-1426 IFIGIDK
+1426 
-1433 DTIVNKAKTIIDL
+1433 
-1446 DENNNPGEETE
+1446 
-1457 KETGIEKGSL
+1457 
-1467 KVIYK
+1467 
-1472 TTDNVVL
+1472 
-1479 KELSET
+1479 
-1485 TELAGT
+1485 
-1491 KYSTVKES
+1491 
-1499 FYGYT
+1499 
-1504 FKENQGDKVS
+1504 VS

-1567 YVGDATIT
+1567 YVGDVTIT

-1639 GVVSNLT
+1639 GVISNLT

-1681 LTNDITLNGLVGT
+1681 LIDDITLNGLVGT
-1694 TYVTSEKAFDNYVL
+1694 TYVTNEKTFENYIL

-1716 GEFTLEDKEVIYV
+1716 GEFALEDKEVIYV

>member
-51 TEPSVGAIRIGDKI
+51 TEPSVGAIRLDGKI
-65 SENGSVT
+65 SETGSVT
-72 VTEGSLEHKGDVQ
+72 VTEGSLEHEGDVQ
-85 ITKTVTTLNATS
+85 ITKTVTTLDATS

-131 KNYTTK
+131 N
-137 KCVEYNRW
+137 CVEYSYDWKGDRYCSNR
-145 GKCKRQENV
+145 GN
-154 EVKKWDNAVK
+154 KWENAVK

-182 KYANIALVQFSGS
+182 KYANIALVQFSDS
-195 KGTWVQGPF
+195 EGTWVPGLF
-204 DMDGHYEGDTA
+204 GGYYRDIA
-215 WNDANVVRKFATAD
+215 WNDASVEREFAPAD
-229 FSGVNFDSADGGT
+229 FSSVNFGSADGGT

-254 FTDKSNTL
+254 FTDKYNPL
-262 PEKAKKYV
+262 PEGAKKYV

-280 YSDANGKTQG
+280 YSDANGMTQG
-290 TGSSDPKGLSE
+290 EGSSDSDGSSE
-301 KYASEKATALKNAG
+301 EYASKKATALKNAG

-330 AQRILREIASEDVVN
+330 AQRILREIASKDVVN

-444 YTDSNGKEQ
+444 YTDSNGEEQ
-453 TISSDKDPE
+453 TISSTKDPE

-481 TDKNDSNYLG
+481 TGKNDSNYLG
-491 SETYKAV
+491 SATYKAV

-565 FDSKQESNIPYN
+565 FDSKLESNIPYN
-577 TTVDSTKYYLSE
+577 TPVDSTKYYLSE

-635 DVYDNTFTKTNE
+635 DVYDNTFTKNNE
-647 ALYGDKLYARD
+647 ALYGEKIYA
-658 FNLSS
+658 NNYKLSS
-663 EELINK
+663 EELINNGK
-669 GRGDYFLNPNRPY
+669 GDYFLNPNRPY
-682 NPDEITIEVDK
+682 NPEEITIDVDK

-698 NVYYVNTHLVNNSE
+698 NIYYVNTYLVNGSE
-712 KITKTADTLNNKI
+712 EIIKTAKTKNNII
-725 TSSNQVVNYE
+725 TNSNQVVNYE
-735 VNYKATIKNVNKG
+735 VNYKAKVKNINKDA
-748 SVIETKI
+748 VIETKI

-802 VDKTIKYQVVYTKFE
+802 VNKTIKYSVVYTNFE
-817 EISSEEDNTLT
+817 EVSSYENNTLT
-828 NTVIGIT
+828 NTVRGIT
-835 SVNNSS
+835 SINDNS
-841 LSNGVTAE
+841 LSNGVMDE
-849 ATVLVEVKGKLIV
+849 ENVKVDVKGKLIV

-867 DTNKELLNE
+867 DTNKKLLNK

-881 KVGTKYSTNAEE
+881 KVGTNYSTNAEE

-950 TLKGSTIVRD
+950 TLKGSAIVRD

-1042 DLDENNNPGE
+1042 DLDGNNNPGE

-1058 GIEKGSLKVIYKTT
+1058 EIEKGSLKVIYKTT

-1101 TFKENQGASV
+1101 TFKEN
-1111 SGEYVANNTL
+1111 
-1121 VVYYIYTKNNG
+1121 K
-1132 EVTEN
+1132 
-1137 KVTKVQNNQ
+1137 
-1146 IIDINSEY
+1146 
-1154 NYVLSYNGK
+1154 
-1163 VKDYVGEATLEL
+1163 
-1175 IDTLPY
+1175 
-1181 NAEIIS
+1181 
-1187 MDNRCNINGKT
+1187 
-1198 IICSDTYNITENN
+1198 
-1211 NTINANFEI
+1211 
-1220 KLRYTNVGAEV
+1220 
-1231 INKVQSKLTYGS
+1231 
-1243 NNVTDNDEV
+1243 
-1252 KDVISNGTVIATY
+1252 
-1265 KTESGE
+1265 
-1271 ELHENITTT
+1271 
-1280 GLAGTDYVTNE
+1280 
-1291 LEFIGY
+1291 
-1297 TLKSVTG
+1297 
-1304 AEKTGKY
+1304 
-1311 VGKETLYVN
+1311 
-1320 YIYTK
+1320 
-1325 NAGEVT
+1325 
-1331 EIETVKEGPDKVSSI
+1331 
-1346 NGTFNYT
+1346 
-1353 LKGSTIVRDYVG
+1353 
-1365 KATLKVVDTLPYKI
+1365 
-1379 DENNSKLDNMCS
+1379 
-1391 YDGNYTITC
+1391 
-1400 TKEYN
+1400 
-1405 IKDTDYIDG
+1405 
-1414 EYKINKE
+1414 
-1421 FNLEL
+1421 
-1426 IFIGIDK
+1426 
-1433 DTIVNKAKTIIDL
+1433 
-1446 DENNNPGEETE
+1446 
-1457 KETGIEKGSL
+1457 
-1467 KVIYK
+1467 
-1472 TTDNVVL
+1472 
-1479 KELSET
+1479 
-1485 TELAGT
+1485 
-1491 KYSTVKES
+1491 
-1499 FYGYT
+1499 
-1504 FKENQGDKVS
+1504 GDKVS

-1567 YVGDATIT
+1567 YVGDVTIT

-1681 LTNDITLNGLVGT
+1681 LIDDITLNGLVGT
-1694 TYVTSEKAFDNYVL
+1694 TYVTNEKTFDNYVL

-1716 GEFTLEDKEVIYV
+1716 GEFALEDKEVIYV
-1729 YKLKELPPKTGIM
+1729 YKLKELPPKTGVM

>member
-51 TEPSVGAIRIGDKI
+51 TETSVGAIRLDGKI
-65 SENGSVT
+65 SETGSVT
-72 VTEGSLEHKGDVQ
+72 VTEGSLEHEGDVQ
-85 ITKTVTTLNATS
+85 ITKTVTTLNAAE

-112 DTSTTPIYA
+112 NTSLNPIYA

-131 KNYTTK
+131 ENYTK
-137 KCVEYNRW
+137 EVCVKYNQW
-145 GKCKRQENV
+145 GKCIRKENV

-195 KGTWVQGPF
+195 EGTWVPGLF
-204 DMDGHYEGDTA
+204 GGYYRDTA
-215 WNDANVVRKFATAD
+215 WNDASVERGFATAD
-229 FSGVNFDSADGGT
+229 FSDVNFGSADGGT

-254 FTDKSNTL
+254 FTDNSNPL
-262 PEKAKKYV
+262 PENAKKYV

-280 YSDANGKTQG
+280 YSDANGMTQG
-290 TGSSDPKGLSE
+290 EGSSDSDGSSE
-301 KYASEKATALKNAG
+301 EYASKKATALKNAG

-354 HSVLAGEADVAA
+354 HSVLAGDADVAA
-366 IFADLAKTMSKSS
+366 IFADLAKTISKSS

-391 GKFNIVDKDGKVMTS
+391 GKFNVVDKDGKVMTS

-426 DPDTETGW
+426 NPDTETGW
-434 HKTNEGFSLV
+434 HKTNEGFNLV
-444 YTDSNGKEQ
+444 YTDSNNEAKI
-453 TISSDKDPE
+453 ISSTKDPE

-559 YKDNTL
+559 YKDNIL
-565 FDSKQESNIPYN
+565 FDSKLESNIPYN

-712 KITKTADTLNNKI
+712 KITKTADILNNKI

-755 IDTLPYEIDLSKS
+755 KDTLPYEIDLSKS

-802 VDKTIKYQVVYTKFE
+802 VDKTIKYQVVYTNFE
-817 EISSEEDNTLT
+817 EVSSKEDNTLT

-881 KVGTKYSTNAEE
+881 KVGTNYSTNAEE

-932 TVKEGPDK
+932 TVKEGPNK

-950 TLKGSTIVRD
+950 TLKGSAIVRD

-1016 NKEFNLELIFIGIDK
+1016 NEEFNLELIFIGIDK

-1042 DLDENNNPGE
+1042 DLEENNNPGE

-1058 GIEKGSLKVIYKTT
+1058 EIEKGSLKVIYKTT

-1101 TFKENQGASV
+1101 TFKENKGAS
-1111 SGEYVANNTL
+1111 
-1121 VVYYIYTKNNG
+1121 
-1132 EVTEN
+1132 
-1137 KVTKVQNNQ
+1137 
-1146 IIDINSEY
+1146 
-1154 NYVLSYNGK
+1154 
-1163 VKDYVGEATLEL
+1163 
-1175 IDTLPY
+1175 
-1181 NAEIIS
+1181 
-1187 MDNRCNINGKT
+1187 
-1198 IICSDTYNITENN
+1198 
-1211 NTINANFEI
+1211 
-1220 KLRYTNVGAEV
+1220 
-1231 INKVQSKLTYGS
+1231 
-1243 NNVTDNDEV
+1243 
-1252 KDVISNGTVIATY
+1252 
-1265 KTESGE
+1265 
-1271 ELHENITTT
+1271 
-1280 GLAGTDYVTNE
+1280 
-1291 LEFIGY
+1291 
-1297 TLKSVTG
+1297 
-1304 AEKTGKY
+1304 
-1311 VGKETLYVN
+1311 
-1320 YIYTK
+1320 
-1325 NAGEVT
+1325 
-1331 EIETVKEGPDKVSSI
+1331 
-1346 NGTFNYT
+1346 
-1353 LKGSTIVRDYVG
+1353 
-1365 KATLKVVDTLPYKI
+1365 
-1379 DENNSKLDNMCS
+1379 
-1391 YDGNYTITC
+1391 
-1400 TKEYN
+1400 
-1405 IKDTDYIDG
+1405 
-1414 EYKINKE
+1414 
-1421 FNLEL
+1421 
-1426 IFIGIDK
+1426 
-1433 DTIVNKAKTIIDL
+1433 
-1446 DENNNPGEETE
+1446 
-1457 KETGIEKGSL
+1457 
-1467 KVIYK
+1467 
-1472 TTDNVVL
+1472 
-1479 KELSET
+1479 
-1485 TELAGT
+1485 
-1491 KYSTVKES
+1491 
-1499 FYGYT
+1499 
-1504 FKENQGDKVS
+1504 VS

-1639 GVVSNLT
+1639 GVISNLT

-1681 LTNDITLNGLVGT
+1681 LTDDITLNGLVGT
-1694 TYVTSEKAFDNYVL
+1694 TYVTNEKTFENYIL

-1716 GEFTLEDKEVIYV
+1716 GEFALEDKEVIYV

>member
-1 MTFFAW
+1 
-7 NGGKEMKKMKKVS
+7 MKKVS
-20 NKFAKIFLL
+20 NKIAKIFLL

-43 FADTLSNE
+43 FADTLSSE
-51 TEPSVGAIRIGDKI
+51 TEPSVGAIRLDGKI
-65 SENGSVT
+65 SETGSVT
-72 VTEGSLEHKGDVQ
+72 VTEGSLEYEGDVQ
-85 ITKTVTTLNATS
+85 ITKTVTTLDAAE

-145 GKCKRQENV
+145 GNCTRQENV

-195 KGTWVQGPF
+195 EGTWVPGGLF
-204 DMDGHYEGDTA
+204 GMGGHYEDTA
-215 WNDANVVRKFATAD
+215 WNDASVEREFATAD
-229 FSGVNFDSADGGT
+229 FSSVNFGSADGGT

-254 FTDKSNTL
+254 FTDKYNPL
-262 PEKAKKYV
+262 PEGAKKYV

-280 YSDANGKTQG
+280 YSDENGMTQG
-290 TGSSDPKGLSE
+290 DGSSDPNGLSE
-301 KYASEKATALKNAG
+301 EYASKKATALKNAG
-315 VEIFSIGYDIANDAE
+315 VEIFSIGYDIAKDAE

-391 GKFNIVDKDGKVMTS
+391 SKFNIVDKDGKVMTS

-434 HKTNEGFSLV
+434 HKTNEGFDLV
-444 YTDSNGKEQ
+444 YTDSNNEVK
-453 TISSDKDPE
+453 TVSSDKDPE
-462 VYWKQAEYN
+462 VYWKQTEYN

-481 TDKNDSNYLG
+481 TDKSDSNYLG
-491 SETYKAV
+491 SATYKAV

-565 FDSKQESNIPYN
+565 FDSKLESNIPYN
-577 TTVDSTKYYLSE
+577 TNVDSTKYYLSE

-635 DVYDNTFTKTNE
+635 DVYDNTFTKNNE
-647 ALYGDKLYARD
+647 ALYGEKLYA
-658 FNLSS
+658 NNYKLSS
-663 EELINK
+663 EELINNGK
-669 GRGDYFLNPNRPY
+669 GDYFLNPNRPY
-682 NPDEITIEVDK
+682 NPEEITIEVDK

-802 VDKTIKYQVVYTKFE
+802 VNKTIKYQVVYTNFE
-817 EISSEEDNTLT
+817 EVSSKEDNTLT

-881 KVGTKYSTNAEE
+881 KVGTNYSTNAEE

-920 YTKNNGEITEIE
+920 YTKNAGEVTEIE

-950 TLKGSTIVRD
+950 ILKGSAIVRD

-1016 NKEFNLELIFIGIDK
+1016 NEEFNLELIFIGIDK

-1052 ETEKET
+1052 EKEKET
-1058 GIEKGSLKVIYKTT
+1058 EIEKGSLKVIYKTT
-1072 DNVVLKELSE
+1072 DNVVLKEL
-1082 TTELAGTKYS
+1082 
-1092 TVKESFYGY
+1092 
-1101 TFKENQGASV
+1101 
-1111 SGEYVANNTL
+1111 
-1121 VVYYIYTKNNG
+1121 
-1132 EVTEN
+1132 
-1137 KVTKVQNNQ
+1137 
-1146 IIDINSEY
+1146 
-1154 NYVLSYNGK
+1154 
-1163 VKDYVGEATLEL
+1163 
-1175 IDTLPY
+1175 P
-1181 NAEIIS
+1181 
-1187 MDNRCNINGKT
+1187 
-1198 IICSDTYNITENN
+1198 
-1211 NTINANFEI
+1211 
-1220 KLRYTNVGAEV
+1220 
-1231 INKVQSKLTYGS
+1231 
-1243 NNVTDNDEV
+1243 
-1252 KDVISNGTVIATY
+1252 
-1265 KTESGE
+1265 
-1271 ELHENITTT
+1271 
-1280 GLAGTDYVTNE
+1280 
-1291 LEFIGY
+1291 
-1297 TLKSVTG
+1297 
-1304 AEKTGKY
+1304 
-1311 VGKETLYVN
+1311 
-1320 YIYTK
+1320 
-1325 NAGEVT
+1325 
-1331 EIETVKEGPDKVSSI
+1331 
-1346 NGTFNYT
+1346 
-1353 LKGSTIVRDYVG
+1353 
-1365 KATLKVVDTLPYKI
+1365 
-1379 DENNSKLDNMCS
+1379 
-1391 YDGNYTITC
+1391 
-1400 TKEYN
+1400 
-1405 IKDTDYIDG
+1405 
-1414 EYKINKE
+1414 
-1421 FNLEL
+1421 
-1426 IFIGIDK
+1426 
-1433 DTIVNKAKTIIDL
+1433 
-1446 DENNNPGEETE
+1446 
-1457 KETGIEKGSL
+1457 
-1467 KVIYK
+1467 
-1472 TTDNVVL
+1472 
-1479 KELSET
+1479 ET

-1532 IGGSEEDLIKEG
+1532 IGGSEEYLIKEG

-1575 IIDELPYKLDL
+1575 IVDELPYKLDL
-1586 SKSVFN
+1586 NKSVFN

-1621 NEELSLYYI
+1621 SEELSLYYI

-1670 YVTVKDNSYEN
+1670 YVIVKDNSYEN
-1681 LTNDITLNGLVGT
+1681 LTDDITLNGLVGT
-1694 TYVTSEKAFDNYVL
+1694 TYVTSEKTFDNYVL

-1742 IESNNT
+1742 VESNNT